1 MAAPLGVE
9 VGETLPHDAAEQ
21 DTVQFTPL
29 LAESLATVGV
39 NACVPLAIMVAVVGE
54 TVTEMAGGG
63 GGGAVALDEPHP
75 R

>member
-1 MAAPLGVE
+1 M
-9 VGETLPHDAAEQ
+9 PHDAAEQ
-21 DTVQFTPL
+21 ETVQFTPL
-29 LAESLATVGV
+29 LAESLVTVGV

-63 GGGAVALDEPHP
+63 GEGAALDEPHP